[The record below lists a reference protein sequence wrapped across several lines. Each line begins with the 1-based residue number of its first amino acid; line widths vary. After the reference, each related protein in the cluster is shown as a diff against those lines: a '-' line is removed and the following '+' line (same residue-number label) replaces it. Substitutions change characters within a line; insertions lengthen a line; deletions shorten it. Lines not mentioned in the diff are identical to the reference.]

1 MTATI
6 TLDRA
11 PLGTPLLLTSTHP
24 DATVARRL
32 ASLGLR
38 RGARLSLVQ
47 RLAAPQRQCRGAFAA
62 GEHVREEYLIQQEYE
77 HHFEVQRQ
85 KRQQVLRRV
94 EAVPAEC
101 EHQRLRGEEYAHEND
116 EIRDTHNNACTQS
129 LCPDKSEIGA
139 V

>member
-1 MTATI
+1 MTATT

-47 RLAAPQRQCRGAFAA
+47 RLAAGGRIVSVSGGRVAVDADVLSRLEAEVAA
-62 GEHVREEYLIQQEYE
+62 
-77 HHFEVQRQ
+77 
-85 KRQQVLRRV
+85 
-94 EAVPAEC
+94 
-101 EHQRLRGEEYAHEND
+101 
-116 EIRDTHNNACTQS
+116 
-129 LCPDKSEIGA
+129 
-139 V
+139 